1 MGLSLLIVVFGTGL
15 IGCND
20 GKIQT
25 LQQEKALLQRRNTQ
39 LSNELDVAR
48 AAEMQ
53 AQREL
58 ADKDAQLAEY
68 EELVQLAED
77 HLAEADRGAGPTAG
91 GDWVRTAIGDRI
103 TVGSDILFSAGRASL
118 TKSGSA
124 ALSAIARDLTTTYAG
139 KQVRVYGF
147 TDSDPIKKTKNLWK
161 DNLDLSANRA
171 MAVTRYLISQGVDAA
186 NIESVAMGASRPVA
200 SNSSSSGKAKNRRV
214 EIYAVH

>member
-1 MGLSLLIVVFGTGL
+1 MVVFGVGL
-15 IGCND
+15 IGCEN
-20 GKIQT
+20 GKIKA

-39 LSNELDVAR
+39 ISNELDVAR
-48 AAEMQ
+48 AAQMQ
-53 AQREL
+53 AEREL
-58 ADKDAQLAEY
+58 LDKDAQLVEA
-68 EELVQLAED
+68 EELLQVAED
-77 HLAEADRGAGPTAG
+77 RLAEADRGATGPTAG

-171 MAVTRYLISQGVDAA
+171 MAVARYLISRGVDAA